1 MSILIDD
8 FTRVV
13 VQGITG
19 NQGRFDTRLA
29 LEYGVKIVAGV
40 TPGRGNEEVE
50 GVPVFDTV
58 AAAVARTNVN
68 AAVLYVPVAGVC
80 DAVTEAAE
88 AGIRV
93 ILATTENV
101 PRHDA
106 VRAVAAARN
115 AQAWLVGF
123 NTNGVISPG
132 KCKIGGIGGDDPDAL
147 YPVGRIGI
155 VSRSGGMTAEIALA
169 LKTAGRGVSTAISMG
184 GDRTTGRSMCEYLE
198 LFEADDDTD
207 AMVIYGEPGTGNEAE
222 VATAL
227 REGRLRKPLVS
238 IIAGR
243 FQENYPRGLSF
254 GHVAAMIGDE
264 TDSASSKIRLLA
276 ESGAEIANSL
286 DQIGGALDQRLGPAR
301 PGLRG
306 FCGCRP

>member
-264 TDSASSKIRLLA
+264 TDSASSKSRLLA

-286 DQIGGALDQRLGPAR
+286 DQIGGALDQRLGPA
-301 PGLRG
+301 
-306 FCGCRP
+306 

>member
-286 DQIGGALDQRLGPAR
+286 DQIGGALDQRLGSAR
-301 PGLRG
+301 PG
-306 FCGCRP
+306 PA

>member
-286 DQIGGALDQRLGPAR
+286 DQIGGALDQRLGPA
-301 PGLRG
+301 
-306 FCGCRP
+306 

>member
-8 FTRVV
+8 TTRVV

-19 NQGRFDTRLA
+19 NQGRYDTRLA

-50 GVPVFDTV
+50 GVPVFNTV
-58 AAAVARTNVN
+58 AAAVASTDAN
-68 AAVLYVPVAGVC
+68 AAVLYVPVAGIC
-80 DAVTEAAE
+80 DAVIEAAE

-106 VRAVAAARN
+106 VRAVATARN
-115 AQAWLVGF
+115 AEAWLVGF

-132 KCKIGGIGGDDPDAL
+132 KCKIGGIGGDNPDAL
-147 YPVGRIGI
+147 YPRGRIGV
-155 VSRSGGMTAEIALA
+155 VSRSGGMSAEIALA
-169 LKTAGRGVSTAISMG
+169 LKAAGRGVSTAVSMG

-198 LFEADDDTD
+198 LFDADDDTD

-222 VATAL
+222 VAAAL
-227 REGRLRKPLVS
+227 REGRLRKPVIS

-243 FQENYPRGLSF
+243 FQENHPRGLSF

-264 TDSASSKIRLLA
+264 ADSASSKIRLLA
-276 ESGAEIANSL
+276 ESGAEIASNL
-286 DQIGGALDQRLGPAR
+286 DQIGEALTRRIGPT
-301 PGLRG
+301 
-306 FCGCRP
+306 